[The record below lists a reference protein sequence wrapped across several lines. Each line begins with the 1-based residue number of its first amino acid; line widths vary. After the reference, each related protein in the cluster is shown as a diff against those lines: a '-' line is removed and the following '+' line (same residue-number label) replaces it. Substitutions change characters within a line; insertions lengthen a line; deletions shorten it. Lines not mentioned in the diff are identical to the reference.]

1 MKTYALFPN
10 LALLEPASCAGVQL
24 IPWDD
29 EQGPPSRALCV
40 WEVQNNAEQNRAD
53 RQLAV
58 LSGHLLLLCRLAG
71 QPASACDCVKW
82 TQAGD
87 WPEVAPAGLPLAFAF
102 LAGKLPEDME
112 RTAATAVWFGQY
124 LKGAGRQEK
133 AVAIY
138 NALGTLPC
146 GFAGMKRAFSLPQE
160 KELIAGLMRF
170 VKALQ
175 QAEDD
180 SGGSLP
186 QFTIP
191 DDQTLR
197 LLGHCYLRLF
207 LTYYPVLDWKN
218 CEEESKPCS
227 KEQ

>member
-10 LALLEPASCAGVQL
+10 LALLEPASCADVQL
-24 IPWDD
+24 IPWNN

-40 WEVQNNAEQNRAD
+40 WEVQNSAEQNRAD

-58 LSGHLLLLCRLAG
+58 LSGHLLLLCRLTG
-71 QPASACDCVKW
+71 QPASACDYVKW
-82 TQAGD
+82 TQAGA
-87 WPEVAPAGLPLAFAF
+87 WPKVQPTGLPLAFAF

-124 LKGAGRQEK
+124 LKEAGRQEK
-133 AVAIY
+133 AIAIY
-138 NALGTLPC
+138 NALGSLPC
-146 GFAGMKRAFSLPQE
+146 GFAGMKQAFSLPQE
-160 KELIAGLMRF
+160 KELIAELIRF
-170 VKALQ
+170 VKGLQ

-180 SGGSLP
+180 SGRPLL
-186 QFTIP
+186 QLNIP

-197 LLGHCYLRLF
+197 MLGHCYLRLF

-218 CEEESKPCS
+218 CGEGSKP
-227 KEQ
+227 EGQ